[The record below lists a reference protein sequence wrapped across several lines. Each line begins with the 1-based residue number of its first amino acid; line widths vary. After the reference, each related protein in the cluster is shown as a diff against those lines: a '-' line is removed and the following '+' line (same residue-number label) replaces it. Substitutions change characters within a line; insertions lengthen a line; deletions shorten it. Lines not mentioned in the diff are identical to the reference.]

1 MKTKRFVL
9 FLSAFFSMLL
19 LVPSAYASGG
29 AHCTLTAIEASN
41 NGKGIDPELKDIKEL
56 VEPPLSA
63 TYTRFKF
70 LGKAESDL
78 EVGVT
83 KELAPT
89 QKQAAKLTFGGEE
102 ATSKKLQLKVELPE
116 LKFSAD
122 LKLKSGANFM
132 IATKSGF
139 LMAVQ
144 CSKTT
149 K

>member
-9 FLSAFFSMLL
+9 FFSAIFSMLL
-19 LVPSAYASGG
+19 LLPSAYASG

-41 NGKGIDPELKDIKEL
+41 NGKGTDQELKDIKEL
-56 VEPPLSA
+56 TEPPLSA

-70 LGKAESDL
+70 LGKVESDL
-78 EVGVT
+78 EVGT
-83 KELAPT
+83 AKELKPT
-89 QKQAAKLTFGGEE
+89 EKQPAKLTFQGED

-116 LKFSAD
+116 LKFNAD

-139 LMAVQ
+139 LLAVK
-144 CSKTT
+144 CSKI
-149 K
+149 